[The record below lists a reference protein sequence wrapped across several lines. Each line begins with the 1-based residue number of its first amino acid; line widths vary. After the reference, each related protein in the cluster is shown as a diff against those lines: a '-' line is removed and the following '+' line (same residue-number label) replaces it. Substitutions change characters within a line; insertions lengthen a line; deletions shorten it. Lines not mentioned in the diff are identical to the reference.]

1 MENSILNSFP
11 VDPGIFLIVL
21 LILNMILII
30 VTIRCTFYYKR
41 LYRGYDVFMRG
52 KDAETLEDTIMN
64 LVEYTEEIGAQ
75 NESISRRLK
84 EAFSDVSASYQ
95 KTGIVKYN
103 ALKGMGG
110 NLSFC
115 LTLLDDNNTGFILN
129 CVHSGDGCYLYLKD
143 VIEGTTQGKLGVEE
157 QQSLEQALGYVT
169 RPGHSRMRIT
179 KMDDT
184 ENM

>member
-75 NESISRRLK
+75 NESINRRLK

-115 LTLLDDNNTGFILN
+115 LTPDRDTA
-129 CVHSGDGCYLYLKD
+129 GCASRRWMIQKTCKS
-143 VIEGTTQGKLGVEE
+143 EKLQTEHYGNREE
-157 QQSLEQALGYVT
+157 
-169 RPGHSRMRIT
+169 
-179 KMDDT
+179 T
-184 ENM
+184 ECINS

>member
-75 NESISRRLK
+75 NESIFLGVGLV
-84 EAFSDVSASYQ
+84 FMLYTVMMLVSNIENTFNEIWQVKKKRSVFRTITDYMAMFFLFPML
-95 KTGIVKYN
+95 IVISS
-103 ALKGMGG
+103 G
-110 NLSFC
+110 LSLF
-115 LTLLDDNNTGFILN
+115 LATMADSMTDFQLLGPAVKWLLDI
-129 CVHSGDGCYLYLKD
+129 
-143 VIEGTTQGKLGVEE
+143 
-157 QQSLEQALGYVT
+157 
-169 RPGHSRMRIT
+169 SR
-179 KMDDT
+179 
-184 ENM
+184 

>member
-52 KDAETLEDTIMN
+52 KDAETLENTIMN

-75 NESISRRLK
+75 NESINRLLAEKIDGSRIDKVRLFLHEK
-84 EAFSDVSASYQ
+84 AHE
-95 KTGIVKYN
+95 K
-103 ALKGMGG
+103 ALR
-110 NLSFC
+110 
-115 LTLLDDNNTGFILN
+115 
-129 CVHSGDGCYLYLKD
+129 
-143 VIEGTTQGKLGVEE
+143 Q
-157 QQSLEQALGYVT
+157 
-169 RPGHSRMRIT
+169 
-179 KMDDT
+179 
-184 ENM
+184 